1 MPRKC
6 APGVICIENM
16 TLFVLVTIFILLA
29 MIFYQQYSYQT
40 RSSKKR
46 THTKT
51 LIVTQPNTL
60 ASVATRGD
68 TFNDP
73 YSPPLKQDGLYFRGD
88 SSDIR
93 GVPPPIQVP
102 VNIETR
108 GTTSS
113 YTQMGI
119 LTNNNGENLI
129 LPLMGRMHMAGRD
142 KWQYYTISNTG
153 MVNTKLP
160 VSVRGKSCTS
170 EYGCDSIMNGDQV
183 YVEGYNNTFNATI
196 YENGTFSYIPQL

>member
-16 TLFVLVTIFILLA
+16 TLFVLVAIFILLST
-29 MIFYQQYSYQT
+29 IFYNQYARQT
-40 RSSKKR
+40 QPRKQR
-46 THTKT
+46 TKT
-51 LIVTQPNTL
+51 LIVQQPNL
-60 ASVATRGD
+60 VSVATRGD

-73 YSPPLKQDGLYFRGD
+73 YAPPLKNDGLYFRGD

-108 GTTSS
+108 GVTSS
-113 YTQMGI
+113 YSQVGI
-119 LTNNNGENLI
+119 LTNSGPETLI
-129 LPLMGRMHMAGRD
+129 LPLMGRRHMAGRD

-160 VSVRGKSCTS
+160 VSVKGKSCTS
-170 EYGCDSIMNGDQV
+170 EYGCDSIMNGDQI
-183 YVEGYNNTFNATI
+183 YVEGYNSTFNATI
-196 YENGTFSYIPQL
+196 YDNGTFSYIPQL

>member
-1 MPRKC
+1 M
-6 APGVICIENM
+6 I
-16 TLFVLVTIFILLA
+16 LFVLLAIFVLLA
-29 MIFYQQYSYQT
+29 TIYYNQYTSQ
-40 RSSKKR
+40 RQPKR
-46 THTKT
+46 QRTKT
-51 LIVTQPNTL
+51 LVVQQPNSL

-73 YSPPLKQDGLYFRGD
+73 YAPPLKNDGLYFRGD

-108 GTTSS
+108 GVTSS
-113 YTQMGI
+113 YSQVGI
-119 LTNNNGENLI
+119 LTNSGPENLI
-129 LPLMGRMHMAGRD
+129 LPLMGRRHMAGRD

-160 VSVRGKSCTS
+160 VSVKGKSCTS
-170 EYGCDSIMNGDQV
+170 EYGCDSIMNGDQI
-183 YVEGYNNTFNATI
+183 YVEGYNSTFNATI

>member
-16 TLFVLVTIFILLA
+16 TLFVLVAIFILLST
-29 MIFYQQYSYQT
+29 IFYNQSVRQ
-40 RSSKKR
+40 KKQR
-46 THTKT
+46 TKT
-51 LIVTQPNTL
+51 LVVRQPNLTTRRDTL
-60 ASVATRGD
+60 
-68 TFNDP
+68 NDP
-73 YSPPLKQDGLYFRGD
+73 YAPPLKNDGLYFRGD

-108 GTTSS
+108 GVASS
-113 YTQMGI
+113 YSQVGI
-119 LTNNNGENLI
+119 LTNSGPETLI
-129 LPLMGRMHMAGRD
+129 LPLMGRRHMAGRD

-160 VSVRGKSCTS
+160 VSVKGKSCTS
-170 EYGCDSIMNGDQV
+170 EYGCDSIMNGDQI
-183 YVEGYNNTFNATI
+183 YVEGYNSTFNATI
-196 YENGTFSYIPQL
+196 YDNGTFSYIPQL

>member
-16 TLFVLVTIFILLA
+16 TLFVLVAIFILLST
-29 MIFYQQYSYQT
+29 IFYNQYARQT
-40 RSSKKR
+40 QPRKQR
-46 THTKT
+46 TKT
-51 LIVTQPNTL
+51 LIVQQPNL
-60 ASVATRGD
+60 VSVATRGD

-73 YSPPLKQDGLYFRGD
+73 YAPPLKNDGLYFRGD

-108 GTTSS
+108 GVTSS
-113 YTQMGI
+113 YSQVGI
-119 LTNNNGENLI
+119 LTNSGQETLI
-129 LPLMGRMHMAGRD
+129 LPLMGRRHMAGRD

-160 VSVRGKSCTS
+160 VSVKGKSCTS
-170 EYGCDSIMNGDQV
+170 EYWCDSIMNGDQI
-183 YVEGYNNTFNATI
+183 YVEGYNSTFNATI
-196 YENGTFSYIPQL
+196 YDNGTFSYIPQL

>member
-16 TLFVLVTIFILLA
+16 TLFVLVVIFVLLA
-29 MIFYQQYSYQT
+29 TIFYQQYKHQSLEP
-40 RSSKKR
+40 RKAKMPAS
-46 THTKT
+46 HHH
-51 LIVTQPNTL
+51 NTL
-60 ASVATRGD
+60 VGVATRGD
-68 TFNDP
+68 TLNDP
-73 YSPPLKQDGLYFRGD
+73 YAPPLKNDGLYFRGD

-108 GTTSS
+108 GVSSS
-113 YTQMGI
+113 YSQVGI
-119 LTNNNGENLI
+119 LTNNDGENLI
-129 LPLMGRMHMAGRD
+129 LPLMGKRHMAGRD
-142 KWQYYTISNTG
+142 NWQYYTISNTG

-170 EYGCDSIMNGDQV
+170 EYGCDSITNGDQV

-196 YENGTFSYIPQL
+196 YENGTFSYLPQL

>member
-6 APGVICIENM
+6 APGVICIENV
-16 TLFVLVTIFILLA
+16 TLFVLFAIFILLA
-29 MIFYQQYSYQT
+29 TIYYNQYSLQKP
-40 RSSKKR
+40 RQR
-46 THTKT
+46 RGKT
-51 LIVTQPNTL
+51 IVVRQPSL

-73 YSPPLKQDGLYFRGD
+73 YSPPLKHDGLYFRGD

-108 GTTSS
+108 GVTSS
-113 YTQMGI
+113 YSQVGI
-119 LTNNNGENLI
+119 LTNSGPENLI
-129 LPLMGRMHMAGRD
+129 LPLMGRRHMAGRD

-160 VSVRGKSCTS
+160 VSVKGKSCTS
-170 EYGCDSIMNGDQV
+170 EYGCDSIMNGDQI
-183 YVEGYNNTFNATI
+183 YVEGYNSTFNATI

>member
-16 TLFVLVTIFILLA
+16 TLFVLVVIFILLA
-29 MIFYQQYSYQT
+29 TIFYNQCTMQKQHGKKRIQT
-40 RSSKKR
+40 R
-46 THTKT
+46 H
-51 LIVTQPNTL
+51 VQQPNL
-60 ASVATRGD
+60 VSIATRPD

-73 YSPPLKQDGLYFRGD
+73 YAPPLKNDGLY
-88 SSDIR
+88 SHSDTR
-93 GVPPPIQVP
+93 GVRPTHVP

-108 GTTSS
+108 GVASS
-113 YTQMGI
+113 YSQIGI
-119 LTNNNGENLI
+119 LTNGGTENII
-129 LPLMGRMHMAGRD
+129 LPLMGRRHMAGRD

-170 EYGCDSIMNGDQV
+170 EYGCDSIMNGDQI
-183 YVEGYNNTFNATI
+183 YVEGYNSTFNATI
-196 YENGTFSYIPQL
+196 YENGTFNYIP

>member
-6 APGVICIENM
+6 APGVICIENV
-16 TLFVLVTIFILLA
+16 TLFVLVAIFILLA
-29 MIFYQQYSYQT
+29 TIYYNQYTLQKPRQRRGKTIVVQQP
-40 RSSKKR
+40 
-46 THTKT
+46 
-51 LIVTQPNTL
+51 PNLT
-60 ASVATRGD
+60 SISTRGD

-73 YSPPLKQDGLYFRGD
+73 YAPPLKNDGLYFRSD
-88 SSDIR
+88 SGDIR

-108 GTTSS
+108 GVTSS
-113 YTQMGI
+113 YSQVGI
-119 LTNNNGENLI
+119 LTNSGPENLI
-129 LPLMGRMHMAGRD
+129 LPLMGRRHMAGRD

-160 VSVRGKSCTS
+160 VSVKGKSCTS

-183 YVEGYNNTFNATI
+183 YVEGYNSTFNATI
-196 YENGTFSYIPQL
+196 YETGTFSYIPQL

>member
-16 TLFVLVTIFILLA
+16 TLFVLVAIFILLST
-29 MIFYQQYSYQT
+29 IFYNQYVRQ
-40 RSSKKR
+40 RKQR
-46 THTKT
+46 TKT
-51 LIVTQPNTL
+51 IVVRQSNIT
-60 ASVATRGD
+60 TRGD

-73 YSPPLKQDGLYFRGD
+73 YAPPLKNDGLYFRSD
-88 SSDIR
+88 SGDIR

-108 GTTSS
+108 GVASS
-113 YTQMGI
+113 YSQVGI
-119 LTNNNGENLI
+119 LTNSGPETLI
-129 LPLMGRMHMAGRD
+129 LPLMGRRHMAGRD

-160 VSVRGKSCTS
+160 VSVKGKSCTS
-170 EYGCDSIMNGDQV
+170 EYGCDSIMNGDQI
-183 YVEGYNNTFNATI
+183 YVEGYNSTFNVTI
-196 YENGTFSYIPQL
+196 YDNGTFSYIPQL

>member
-16 TLFVLVTIFILLA
+16 TLFVLVAIFILLST
-29 MIFYQQYSYQT
+29 IFYNQYARQ
-40 RSSKKR
+40 RKQR
-46 THTKT
+46 TKT
-51 LIVTQPNTL
+51 LVVRQSNIT
-60 ASVATRGD
+60 TRGD

-73 YSPPLKQDGLYFRGD
+73 YAPPLKNDGLYFRSD
-88 SSDIR
+88 SGDIR

-108 GTTSS
+108 GVASS
-113 YTQMGI
+113 YSQVGI
-119 LTNNNGENLI
+119 LTNSGPETLI
-129 LPLMGRMHMAGRD
+129 LPLMGRRHMAGRD

-160 VSVRGKSCTS
+160 VSVKGKSCTS
-170 EYGCDSIMNGDQV
+170 EYGCDSIMNGDQI
-183 YVEGYNNTFNATI
+183 YVEGYNSTFNATI
-196 YENGTFSYIPQL
+196 YDNGTFSYIPQL

>member
-16 TLFVLVTIFILLA
+16 TLFVLVAIFILLST
-29 MIFYQQYSYQT
+29 IFYNQSVRQ
-40 RSSKKR
+40 KKQR
-46 THTKT
+46 TKT
-51 LIVTQPNTL
+51 LVVRQPNLT
-60 ASVATRGD
+60 TRGD

-73 YSPPLKQDGLYFRGD
+73 YAPPLKNDGLYFRGD

-108 GTTSS
+108 GVASS
-113 YTQMGI
+113 YSQVGI
-119 LTNNNGENLI
+119 LTNSGPETLI
-129 LPLMGRMHMAGRD
+129 LPLMGRRHMAGRD

-160 VSVRGKSCTS
+160 VSVKGKSCTS
-170 EYGCDSIMNGDQV
+170 EYGCDSIMNGDQI
-183 YVEGYNNTFNATI
+183 YVEGYNSTFNATI
-196 YENGTFSYIPQL
+196 YDNGTFSYIPQL

>member
-16 TLFVLVTIFILLA
+16 TLFVLLAIFVLLA
-29 MIFYQQYSYQT
+29 TIYYNQYTSHRQP
-40 RSSKKR
+40 KR
-46 THTKT
+46 QRTKT
-51 LIVTQPNTL
+51 LIVQQPNSL
-60 ASVATRGD
+60 ASVATRGV

-73 YSPPLKQDGLYFRGD
+73 YAPPLKNAGLYFRGD

-108 GTTSS
+108 GVTSS
-113 YTQMGI
+113 YSQVGI
-119 LTNNNGENLI
+119 LTNSGPENLI
-129 LPLMGRMHMAGRD
+129 LPLMGRRHMAGRD

-160 VSVRGKSCTS
+160 VSVKGKSCTS
-170 EYGCDSIMNGDQV
+170 EYGCDSIMNGDQI
-183 YVEGYNNTFNATI
+183 YVEGYNSTFNATI

>member
-1 MPRKC
+1 MPKIC
-6 APGVICIENM
+6 PPGFICIENM
-16 TLFVLVTIFILLA
+16 TLFVLLAIFVLLA
-29 MIFYQQYSYQT
+29 TIYYNQYTSQ
-40 RSSKKR
+40 RQPKR
-46 THTKT
+46 QRTKT
-51 LIVTQPNTL
+51 LVVQQPNSL

-73 YSPPLKQDGLYFRGD
+73 YAPPLKNDGLYFRGD

-108 GTTSS
+108 GVTSS
-113 YTQMGI
+113 YSQVGI
-119 LTNNNGENLI
+119 LTNSGPENLI
-129 LPLMGRMHMAGRD
+129 LPLMGRRHMAGRD

-160 VSVRGKSCTS
+160 VSVKGKSCTS
-170 EYGCDSIMNGDQV
+170 EYGCDSIMNGDQI
-183 YVEGYNNTFNATI
+183 YVEGYNSTFNATI

>member
-16 TLFVLVTIFILLA
+16 TLFVLLAIFVLLA
-29 MIFYQQYSYQT
+29 TIYYNQYTNQ
-40 RSSKKR
+40 RQPKR
-46 THTKT
+46 QRTKT
-51 LIVTQPNTL
+51 LVVQQPNSL

-73 YSPPLKQDGLYFRGD
+73 YAPPLKNDGLYFRGD

-108 GTTSS
+108 GVTSS
-113 YTQMGI
+113 YSQVGI
-119 LTNNNGENLI
+119 LTNSGPENLI
-129 LPLMGRMHMAGRD
+129 LPLMGRRHMAGRD

-160 VSVRGKSCTS
+160 VSVKGKSCTS
-170 EYGCDSIMNGDQV
+170 EYGCDSIMNGDQI
-183 YVEGYNNTFNATI
+183 YVEGYNSTFNATI

>member
-6 APGVICIENM
+6 APGVFCIENI
-16 TLFVLVTIFILLA
+16 TLFVLVAIFILLA
-29 MIFYQQYSYQT
+29 SIYYNQYSLQKP
-40 RSSKKR
+40 SKKYKR
-46 THTKT
+46 HKT
-51 LIVTQPNTL
+51 IVVQQPTNL
-60 ASVATRGD
+60 NNIATRGD

-73 YSPPLKQDGLYFRGD
+73 YAPPLKNDGLYFRSD
-88 SSDIR
+88 SGDIR

-108 GTTSS
+108 GVTSS
-113 YTQMGI
+113 YSQIGI
-119 LTNNNGENLI
+119 LTNSGPENLI
-129 LPLMGRMHMAGRD
+129 LPLMGRRHMAGRD

-160 VSVRGKSCTS
+160 VSVKGKSCTS

-183 YVEGYNNTFNATI
+183 YVEGYNSTFNATI
-196 YENGTFSYIPQL
+196 YETGTFSYIPQL

>member
-16 TLFVLVTIFILLA
+16 TLFVLLAIFVLLA
-29 MIFYQQYSYQT
+29 TIYYNQYTSQ
-40 RSSKKR
+40 RLPKR
-46 THTKT
+46 QRTKT
-51 LIVTQPNTL
+51 LVVQQPNSL

-73 YSPPLKQDGLYFRGD
+73 YAPPLKNDGLYFRGD

-108 GTTSS
+108 GVTSS
-113 YTQMGI
+113 YSQVGI
-119 LTNNNGENLI
+119 LTNSGPENLI
-129 LPLMGRMHMAGRD
+129 LPLMGRRHMAGRD

-160 VSVRGKSCTS
+160 VSVKGKSCTS
-170 EYGCDSIMNGDQV
+170 EYGCDSIMNGDQI
-183 YVEGYNNTFNATI
+183 YVEGYNSTFNATI

>member
-16 TLFVLVTIFILLA
+16 TLFVLVVIFVLLST
-29 MIFYQQYSYQT
+29 IFYQQYKHQS
-40 RSSKKR
+40 RPAHRRMNAANHSS
-46 THTKT
+46 
-51 LIVTQPNTL
+51 QPINL
-60 ASVATRGD
+60 SGVATRGD
-68 TFNDP
+68 TLNDP
-73 YSPPLKQDGLYFRGD
+73 YAPPLKNDGLYFRGD

-108 GTTSS
+108 GVTSS
-113 YTQMGI
+113 YSQVGI

-129 LPLMGRMHMAGRD
+129 LPLMGRRHMAGRD
-142 KWQYYTISNTG
+142 NWQYYTISNTG

-170 EYGCDSIMNGDQV
+170 EYGCDSITNGDQV

-196 YENGTFSYIPQL
+196 YENGTFSYLPQL

>member
-16 TLFVLVTIFILLA
+16 TLFVLVAIFILLST
-29 MIFYQQYSYQT
+29 IFYNQYARQRKQQI
-40 RSSKKR
+40 
-46 THTKT
+46 KT
-51 LIVTQPNTL
+51 LVVRQPNL
-60 ASVATRGD
+60 ISVTTRGD

-73 YSPPLKQDGLYFRGD
+73 YAPPLKNDGLYFRSD
-88 SSDIR
+88 SGDIR

-108 GTTSS
+108 GVVSS
-113 YTQMGI
+113 YSQVGI
-119 LTNNNGENLI
+119 LTNSGPETLI
-129 LPLMGRMHMAGRD
+129 LPLMGRRHMAGRD

-160 VSVRGKSCTS
+160 VSVKGKSCTS
-170 EYGCDSIMNGDQV
+170 EYGCDSIMNGDQI
-183 YVEGYNNTFNATI
+183 YVEGYNSTFNATI
-196 YENGTFSYIPQL
+196 YDNGTFSYIPQL

>member
-16 TLFVLVTIFILLA
+16 TLFVLLAIFVLLA
-29 MIFYQQYSYQT
+29 TIYYNQYTSQ
-40 RSSKKR
+40 RQPKR
-46 THTKT
+46 QRTKT
-51 LIVTQPNTL
+51 LVVQQPNSL

-73 YSPPLKQDGLYFRGD
+73 YAPPLKNDGLYFRGD

-108 GTTSS
+108 GVTSS
-113 YTQMGI
+113 YSQVGI
-119 LTNNNGENLI
+119 LTNSGPENLI
-129 LPLMGRMHMAGRD
+129 LPLMGRRHMAGRD

-160 VSVRGKSCTS
+160 VSVKGKSCTS
-170 EYGCDSIMNGDQV
+170 EYGCDSIMNGDQI
-183 YVEGYNNTFNATI
+183 YVEGYNSTFNATI

>member
-6 APGVICIENM
+6 APGVICIENV
-16 TLFVLVTIFILLA
+16 TLFVLVAIFILLA
-29 MIFYQQYSYQT
+29 TIYYNQYTLQKPRQRRGKTIVVQQPS
-40 RSSKKR
+40 
-46 THTKT
+46 
-51 LIVTQPNTL
+51 L

-73 YSPPLKQDGLYFRGD
+73 YSPPLKHDGLYFRGD

-108 GTTSS
+108 GVTSS
-113 YTQMGI
+113 YSQVGI
-119 LTNNNGENLI
+119 LTNSGPENLI
-129 LPLMGRMHMAGRD
+129 LPLMGRRHMAGRD

-160 VSVRGKSCTS
+160 VSVKGKSCTS
-170 EYGCDSIMNGDQV
+170 EYGCDSIMNGDQI
-183 YVEGYNNTFNATI
+183 YVEGYNSTFNATI

>member
-16 TLFVLVTIFILLA
+16 TLFVLVAIFILLST
-29 MIFYQQYSYQT
+29 IFYNQYARQT
-40 RSSKKR
+40 QPRKQR
-46 THTKT
+46 TKT
-51 LIVTQPNTL
+51 LVVQQPNL
-60 ASVATRGD
+60 VSVATRGD

-73 YSPPLKQDGLYFRGD
+73 YAPPLKNDGLYFRGD

-108 GTTSS
+108 GVTSS
-113 YTQMGI
+113 YSQVGI
-119 LTNNNGENLI
+119 LTNSGPETLI
-129 LPLMGRMHMAGRD
+129 LPLMGRRHMAGRD

-160 VSVRGKSCTS
+160 VSVKGKSCTS
-170 EYGCDSIMNGDQV
+170 EYGCESIMNGDQI
-183 YVEGYNNTFNATI
+183 YVEGYNSTFNATI
-196 YENGTFSYIPQL
+196 YDNGTFSYIPQL

>member
-16 TLFVLVTIFILLA
+16 TLFVLVAIFILLST
-29 MIFYQQYSYQT
+29 IYYNQYT
-40 RSSKKR
+40 RQMRTKKQHSSKIIV
-46 THTKT
+46 HQPT
-51 LIVTQPNTL
+51 LVGH
-60 ASVATRGD
+60 ATRQD
-68 TFNDP
+68 TLNDP
-73 YSPPLKQDGLYFRGD
+73 YAPPLKNDGLYFRGD

-93 GVPPPIQVP
+93 GVPPPIQIP

-108 GTTSS
+108 GLTSS
-113 YTQMGI
+113 YSQIGI
-119 LTNNNGENLI
+119 LTNSGPDNLI
-129 LPLMGRMHMAGRD
+129 LPLMGRRHMAGRD

-160 VSVRGKSCTS
+160 VSIKGKSCTS

-183 YVEGYNNTFNATI
+183 YVEGYNSTFNATI
-196 YENGTFSYIPQL
+196 YDNGTFSYIPQF